1 MKNFQRLIQSQGRFA
16 ASSAIARPS
25 PLRFGSVGQFRFS
38 SNHSASLEEINT
50 KYNDFFTT
58 VQDQF
63 ELQRGLNNCFAYDI
77 VPSSDVIEQALRA
90 ARRVNDFP
98 TAVRIFEGVK
108 AKLPSKEQYVAY
120 VKELKPVCEELGI
133 TLKEDLFH

>member
-1 MKNFQRLIQSQGRFA
+1 MKNFQRLIQSQGRLA
-16 ASSAIARPS
+16 ASSALVRPS
-25 PLRFGSVGQFRFS
+25 RLGFASAGQVRFS

-50 KYNDFFTT
+50 KYNDFFST

-77 VPSSDVIEQALRA
+77 VPSSDVIEQAIRA

-108 AKLPSKEQYVAY
+108 VKLPSKEQYAAY